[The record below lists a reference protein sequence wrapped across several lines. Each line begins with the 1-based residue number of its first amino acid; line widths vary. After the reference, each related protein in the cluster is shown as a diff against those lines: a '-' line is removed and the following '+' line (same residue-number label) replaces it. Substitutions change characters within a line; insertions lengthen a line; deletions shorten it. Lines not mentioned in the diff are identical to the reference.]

1 MCTLSILEQLCFST
15 TRIETEDSVGG
26 KFSGTGFFYNL
37 IIGDKI
43 IPLIV
48 TNKHVVQNM
57 KKGLFR
63 LTKSNS
69 NGNPDYTNHFTISYD
84 TDFEKMW
91 YFHPDANVD
100 LCVLPI
106 NPLLEAANKMGNSLF

>member
-37 IIGDKI
+37 IIGDKT

-57 KKGLFR
+57 KKELHKTMTQDQLKQMHEKLMKDKQERQKQEQQAKLQANRKFLR
-63 LTKSNS
+63 TQW
-69 NGNPDYTNHFTISYD
+69 NG
-84 TDFEKMW
+84 
-91 YFHPDANVD
+91 
-100 LCVLPI
+100 
-106 NPLLEAANKMGNSLF
+106 

>member
-1 MCTLSILEQLCFST
+1 MNKLSIYEQLSFST
-15 TRIETEDSVGG
+15 TRIETEDEKGCI
-26 KFSGTGFFYNL
+26 FSGTGFFYDL
-37 IIGDKI
+37 IIGDKT

-84 TDFEKMW
+84 TDFEKK
-91 YFHPDANVD
+91 
-100 LCVLPI
+100 
-106 NPLLEAANKMGNSLF
+106 LLEMEAMDK

>member
-37 IIGDKI
+37 IIGDKT

-48 TNKHVVQNM
+48 TNMLYK
-57 KKGLFR
+57 
-63 LTKSNS
+63 
-69 NGNPDYTNHFTISYD
+69 I
-84 TDFEKMW
+84 
-91 YFHPDANVD
+91 
-100 LCVLPI
+100 
-106 NPLLEAANKMGNSLF
+106 

>member
-84 TDFEKMW
+84 TIHESTYKKC
-91 YFHPDANVD
+91 
-100 LCVLPI
+100 LR
-106 NPLLEAANKMGNSLF
+106 EE